1 MNARVRPN
9 ALAGTQELL
18 LLPERGRGMHMG
30 AEIMDEVG
38 MGRVLMRIAH
48 EIVEKNESTE
58 NLCVVGIER
67 RGAVLARRIAENL
80 ASLGAAVNLGTLDIT
95 HFRDDRVP
103 GGEEAHLNKTE
114 LPFDVQGKIVV
125 IVDDVL
131 FTGRTARA
139 AIDAILACGRPA
151 RIQLAVLIDRGHR
164 ELPIRADYVGKNVPT
179 ALEERVRV
187 CVPPYEDISCV
198 KIEKNP

>member
-1 MNARVRPN
+1 
-9 ALAGTQELL
+9 
-18 LLPERGRGMHMG
+18 MG
-30 AEIMDEVG
+30 ADIMDSVG
-38 MGRVLMRIAH
+38 MERALMRISH
-48 EIVEKNESTE
+48 EIIEKNESTE

-67 RGAVLARRIAENL
+67 RGAVLAQRIAANL
-80 ASLGAAVNLGTLDIT
+80 EKLGAAVQLGKLDIT
-95 HFRDDRVP
+95 HFRDDRAS

-114 LPFDVQGKIVV
+114 LPFAVSGKIVV

-179 ALEERVRV
+179 AREERVRV
-187 CVPPYEDISCV
+187 CVPPYEEISCV
-198 KIEKNP
+198 KIEKNR

>member
-1 MNARVRPN
+1 MSADIMD
-9 ALAGTQELL
+9 ALAME
-18 LLPERGRGMHMG
+18 
-30 AEIMDEVG
+30 
-38 MGRVLMRIAH
+38 RVLMRIAH
-48 EIVEKNESTE
+48 EIIEKNESTE

-67 RGAVLARRIAENL
+67 RGAVLAKRIAENL
-80 ASLGAAVNLGTLDIT
+80 HSLGAAVHLGRLDIT
-95 HFRDDRVP
+95 HFRDDRMP
-103 GGEEAHLNKTE
+103 GGEDAHLNKTE
-114 LPFDVQGKIVV
+114 LPFNVRGKIVV

-151 RIQLAVLIDRGHR
+151 KIQLAVLIDRGHR

-187 CVPPYEDISCV
+187 CVPPYEDTACV
-198 KIEKNP
+198 KSDKQW

>member
-1 MNARVRPN
+1 MSAD
-9 ALAGTQELL
+9 
-18 LLPERGRGMHMG
+18 
-30 AEIMDEVG
+30 IMDGVG
-38 MGRVLMRIAH
+38 MARALMRISH

-67 RGAVLARRIAENL
+67 RGSVLARAISENL
-80 ASLGAAVNLGTLDIT
+80 EKLGAAVQLGTLDIT
-95 HFRDDRVP
+95 HFRDDRAP
-103 GGEEAHLNKTE
+103 GGEGAHLNKTE
-114 LPFDVQGKIVV
+114 LPFDVNGKIVV

-179 ALEERVRV
+179 AREERVRV
-187 CVPPYEDISCV
+187 CVPPYEDVCCV
-198 KIEKNP
+198 RIEKNQ

>member
-1 MNARVRPN
+1 MS
-9 ALAGTQELL
+9 T
-18 LLPERGRGMHMG
+18 
-30 AEIMDEVG
+30 EIMDAVG
-38 MGRVLMRIAH
+38 MNRALMRIAH
-48 EIVEKNESTE
+48 EIIEKNESTE

-67 RGAVLARRIAENL
+67 RGVFLARQIAANL
-80 ASLGAAVNLGTLDIT
+80 ETLGAAVQLGTLDIT
-95 HFRDDRVP
+95 HFRDDRTP
-103 GGEEAHLNKTE
+103 AGEDGRLNKTE
-114 LPFDVQGKIVV
+114 LPFDVRGKIVV

-179 ALEERVRV
+179 ALEERVQV
-187 CVPPYEDISCV
+187 CVPPYEDTACV
-198 KIEKNP
+198 KIAKTQ